1 MKKIILL
8 FAIYLCIFACSKKKE
23 DPKPVEPIVQT
34 NPALKPTFPAM
45 KTKTGNPIS
54 AGLLYANFKSTDG
67 KKDTYEL
74 VLADLS
80 GKVLNSTTVKLW
92 YVDNVPKSDVMFF
105 ALHSVRP
112 QKPDNYQ
119 YTYPALNGAYTPL
132 NY

>member
-1 MKKIILL
+1 MKKTILVS
-8 FAIYLCIFACSKKKE
+8 AIFLCIFACSKKKD
-23 DPKPVEPIVQT
+23 DPKPVEPTVQT
-34 NPALKPTFPAM
+34 KPAPKPTFLAM
-45 KTKTGNPIS
+45 KAKTGNPVFDGS
-54 AGLLYANFKSTDG
+54 LRANFKSTDG

-80 GKVLNSTTVKLW
+80 GKVLNSTIIKLW
-92 YVDNVPKSDVMFF
+92 YVDNVPKSDVLVF